1 MVYRAF
7 RPAHLPDY
15 YRINVPLTGISIYR
29 LRQERAIG
37 QSTYYKL
44 KDGTGNIDT
53 RTINKL
59 CKILECQPEDL
70 LEYIPDEE

>member
-15 YRINVPLTGISIYR
+15 YHINVPLTGISMYR